1 MYLWSASA
9 RSAWDVAC
17 LCVAWYNVSNFFCQ
31 TKRTHLISS
40 LNSLI
45 CLTFAVP
52 TTMRFPKSGIFFLIH
67 KIIQSEQ
74 GFIVS
79 ISVSFTI
86 KLWSGIF
93 CRPGMSSEG
102 ISGWLWFSSAIF
114 WKSFRISNNLVIKDS
129 FFGFHKIMQS
139 EQGFLL
145 SISGSSTMKW
155 LSGMFCEVG
164 LSWPVI
170 SGWIGSSRATSLESF
185 RSSNDL
191 VLKLS

>member
-1 MYLWSASA
+1 M
-9 RSAWDVAC
+9 
-17 LCVAWYNVSNFFCQ
+17 
-31 TKRTHLISS
+31 
-40 LNSLI
+40 I

-52 TTMRFPKSGIFFLIH
+52 TTMRFPKSGIFLWIH
-67 KIIQSEQ
+67 KIIQCEQ

-86 KLWSGIF
+86 KGWPGIF
-93 CRPGMSSEG
+93 CKAGMSSEEISTG
-102 ISGWLWFSSAIF
+102 IGFSSSAIS

-129 FFGFHKIMQS
+129 FFGFHKIIQS

-155 LSGMFCEVG
+155 LSGMFCGAG
-164 LSWPVI
+164 LSWQVI
-170 SGWIGSSRATSLESF
+170 SGWIGSSSATSRESF

>member
-1 MYLWSASA
+1 MA
-9 RSAWDVAC
+9 RN
-17 LCVAWYNVSNFFCQ
+17 NVSIFFCQ

-52 TTMRFPKSGIFFLIH
+52 TTMRFPKSGIFFWIH

-86 KLWSGIF
+86 KLWSSIF
-93 CRPGMSSEG
+93 YRAGMSSER
-102 ISGWLWFSSAIF
+102 ISGIWSFQALLLENHSGFQTIWF
-114 WKSFRISNNLVIKDS
+114 KSFNL
-129 FFGFHKIMQS
+129 GFHKIIQS

-155 LSGMFCEVG
+155 LSGMFWGAG
-164 LSWPVI
+164 LSLQVI
-170 SGWIGSSRATSLESF
+170 SGWIGSSSATSLESF